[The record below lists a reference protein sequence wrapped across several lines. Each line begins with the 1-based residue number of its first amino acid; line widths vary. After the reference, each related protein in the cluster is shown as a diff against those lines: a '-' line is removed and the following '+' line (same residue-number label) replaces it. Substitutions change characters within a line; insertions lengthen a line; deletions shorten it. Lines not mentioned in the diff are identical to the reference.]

1 MPQPQVIVVQ
11 QDLHLLNPVDNP
23 SARVYQI
30 QGGTKEDPL
39 RFDEIVTTTNSD
51 GKQMSYLPAFD
62 FAKRLAESGRDLQN
76 QFATMTV
83 KQAETLG
90 LPENVW
96 KRKQANPQELI
107 TVKLKTIRQNG
118 RTTISGSST
127 TGLTRRERRN
137 R

>member
-1 MPQPQVIVVQ
+1 M
-11 QDLHLLNPVDNP
+11 
-23 SARVYQI
+23 
-30 QGGTKEDPL
+30 
-39 RFDEIVTTTNSD
+39 
-51 GKQMSYLPAFD
+51 
-62 FAKRLAESGRDLQN
+62 QN

-83 KQAETLG
+83 KQAEALG